1 MSDEIFKEIDNLDVT
16 DAERLEL
23 KKGILAVKKMHKQK
37 AKAMLKRH
45 EGLRLYVYECTGG
58 KKTIGYG
65 RNLED
70 RGITEAEA
78 ESMLDSDIES
88 TEEQLVSSFEFYQD
102 LDDVRKAVLIDLAF
116 NIGMAGLKGFKKML
130 IAIEEGD
137 YSEAAIQL
145 LDSRYAKQVPTRA
158 MELARLL
165 EGAQGSEYRDE

>member
-1 MSDEIFKEIDNLDVT
+1 MSDEFFKEIDNLEVS

-37 AKAMLKRH
+37 AKEMLKRH
-45 EGLRLYVYECTGG
+45 EGLRLYVYECTAG

-78 ESMLDSDIES
+78 EAMLDSDIEY
-88 TEEQLVSSFEFYQD
+88 TEERLVSSYEFYKD
-102 LDDVRKAVLIDLAF
+102 LDETRKAVLIDIAF
-116 NIGMAGLKGFKKML
+116 NIGMTGLKGFKKML
-130 IAIEEGD
+130 IALEEGD

-145 LDSRYAKQVPTRA
+145 LDSRYAKQVPNRA

-165 EGAQGSEYRDE
+165 DGAQGSDNRNE

>member
-1 MSDEIFKEIDNLDVT
+1 MLDKS
-16 DAERLEL
+16 L
-23 KKGILAVKKMHKQK
+23 KQK
-37 AKAMLKRH
+37 AKEMLKRH

-78 ESMLDSDIES
+78 EAMLDSDIEY
-88 TEEQLVSSFEFYQD
+88 TEQRLVSSFDFYQD

-116 NIGMAGLKGFKKML
+116 NIGMAGIKGFKKML
-130 IAIEEGD
+130 KALEEGD
-137 YSEAAIQL
+137 YPEAAIQL
-145 LDSRYAKQVPTRA
+145 LDSRYTTQVPKRA

-165 EGAQGSEYRDE
+165 DGAKGSEHRDE

>member
-1 MSDEIFKEIDNLDVT
+1 
-16 DAERLEL
+16 
-23 KKGILAVKKMHKQK
+23 MHLQK
-37 AKAMLKRH
+37 AKEMLKRH
-45 EGLRLYVYECTGG
+45 EGLRLYVYECTAG

-70 RGITEAEA
+70 RGITETEAEA
-78 ESMLDSDIES
+78 MLDSDIEY
-88 TEEQLVSSFEFYQD
+88 TEERLVLSFDFYKH

-130 IAIEEGD
+130 KALEEGD

-145 LDSRYAKQVPTRA
+145 LDSRYATQVPNRA

-165 EGAQGSEYRDE
+165 DGAQGSDNRNE